1 MEDPVL
7 WVGLLLL
14 IVVLLFSSTIS
25 LVLRWPSRARIG
37 DLLAKSGRE
46 EELRR
51 LIEALPQLSLTNG
64 VLRSGSVIGVVLM
77 VVVLGERAGLQSD
90 AARYGISFV
99 VSWVLILIFG
109 VAIPIA
115 WARYAGESLLTAV
128 LPALHVLGFILRPL
142 VGFLRLFDELVR
154 RLAGVP
160 LQTAQSQAD
169 ELEREILNVVSEGEM
184 HGAVDE
190 EEKEMIESVID
201 LRDTDVEEIMTP
213 RTDIAAV
220 ERTAG
225 LQEVKSCIAESGH
238 SRIPVYEETIDKIL
252 GMLYAKDLLQLGEG
266 EPFNA
271 TKVMRSV
278 SFIPETKPLRDLLHE
293 FQEQKVH
300 VAVVLDEYG
309 GTAGLVT
316 IEDIL
321 EELVG
326 EIVDEYESEE
336 PEAIRRIDENNV
348 EVDARTRIDDLNDE
362 LDLNLPEDED
372 YETVGG
378 FVFSRLGRIPKVG
391 ERCDHDNLAFQ
402 VIAAEPRRILRL
414 RLHITPADGNNH
426 IPR

>member
-1 MEDPVL
+1 
-7 WVGLLLL
+7 
-14 IVVLLFSSTIS
+14 
-25 LVLRWPSRARIG
+25 
-37 DLLAKSGRE
+37 
-46 EELRR
+46 
-51 LIEALPQLSLTNG
+51 
-64 VLRSGSVIGVVLM
+64 
-77 VVVLGERAGLQSD
+77 GERAGLQSD

>member
-1 MEDPVL
+1 VEDPVL